1 MKIITYI
8 VCKNDE

>member
-8 VCKNDE
+8 F